1 MKGVKVG
8 NILTCLICGQ
18 ETEVGG
24 VPLAEIKE
32 KSLRAQTLLCDKLD
46 WCQGIEVRIVM
57 TSIHNSPDIDQA
69 VKECQAVFDKFL
81 VAPSIEL
88 YTTQISIWRALW
100 MIVGNRKLIKGIL

>member
-1 MKGVKVG
+1 VKVG

-32 KSLRAQTLLCDKLD
+32 KSLLAQTLLCDKLD
-46 WCQGIEVRIVM
+46 WCQGMEAVR
-57 TSIHNSPDIDQA
+57 D
-69 VKECQAVFDKFL
+69 CQAVFDKFL

-88 YTTQISIWRALW
+88 YTTQISIWRTLW

>member
-1 MKGVKVG
+1 MKVG

-32 KSLRAQTLLCDKLD
+32 KSLLAQTLLCDKLD
-46 WCQGIEVRIVM
+46 WCQGMEVRRVK
-57 TSIHNSPDIDQA
+57 TCFNHSPDYVQA
-69 VKECQAVFDKFL
+69 VRDCQAVFDKFL

-88 YTTQISIWRALW
+88 YTTQISIWRTLW